1 MGEAFRPKD
10 GLYYRTRD
18 LPGVHFASRSCDQCR
33 TVHPP
38 LANRLV
44 RLQSGEKPLSKDGK
58 PVIVP
63 YFDSHV
69 QVSAGPNKRH
79 AEGGLSPRS
88 APSFFACYAFTVA
101 AALAAPR
108 SFALSRSRRE
118 SPRFVQM
125 PKKSF
130 RLSADGVAWLPL
142 LPAEVR
148 ACLRVPVV
156 LPRLATPK

>member
-10 GLYYRTRD
+10 GLYYRTGD

-88 APSFFACYAFTVA
+88 APSFFAMHLQWLRRLQHLVRSHSLVA
-101 AALAAPR
+101 AARAR
-108 SFALSRSRRE
+108 
-118 SPRFVQM
+118 VC
-125 PKKSF
+125 
-130 RLSADGVAWLPL
+130 ADAEEELP
-142 LPAEVR
+142 P
-148 ACLRVPVV
+148 
-156 LPRLATPK
+156 